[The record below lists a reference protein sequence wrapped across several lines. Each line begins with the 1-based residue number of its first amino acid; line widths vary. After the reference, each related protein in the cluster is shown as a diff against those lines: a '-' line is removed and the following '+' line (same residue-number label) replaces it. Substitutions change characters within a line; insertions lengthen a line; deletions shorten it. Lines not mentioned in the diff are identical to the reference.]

1 MLAKFT
7 PVTHVGIVGGGMLG
21 LGLARRLKSAGC
33 DVTVIESAPRIGGL
47 ASAQQIGPVTWDRFY
62 HVTLLSDATLRELL
76 GELQLADSIQ
86 WRTTRTGF
94 FTDGVLYP
102 FNNALDFLR
111 FPPLNLID
119 KVRLGLT
126 ILTASRIVD
135 GQPLEREL
143 AVDWLTRLSGSKTVE
158 RIWLPLLKAKLG
170 ANATQA
176 SASFI
181 WAIIARMYAARRS
194 GLKQEMF
201 GYVQGGY
208 DAVLTRLEH
217 YLTQRGV
224 ELVTGQPVENVETDS
239 DGATVKFG
247 DGTTRRFDAVVMT
260 VPCSRITAMC
270 PQLTDDERARL
281 NRVVYQGIICPSIL
295 LDRPLAPY
303 YVTNI
308 TDDWVPFTA
317 VIEMTALVDPAT
329 FGGKHLVYLPRYVTQ
344 TAKDWGKSDDEILD
358 ESISALERMYPH
370 FHRGQVRATQVARVR
385 NVLAVTTRDYTAN
398 SLPPLKT
405 SQERLFVV
413 NSAQIANGTLNVN
426 ETLMLADRQA
436 RELAPL
442 LAASPPAVKSQAVRS

>member
-1 MLAKFT
+1 
-7 PVTHVGIVGGGMLG
+7 MLG
-21 LGLARRLKSAGC
+21 LGLARRLKAAGC
-33 DVTVIESAPRIGGL
+33 DVTVIEGAPRIGGL
-47 ASAQQIGPVTWDRFY
+47 ASAQKLGPITWDRFY
-62 HVTLLSDATLRELL
+62 HVTLLSDSALRELL
-76 GELQLADSIQ
+76 SELGLAESIQ

-94 FTDGVLYP
+94 FTDGHLYP

-126 ILTASRIVD
+126 ILSASRIVD
-135 GQPLEREL
+135 GLPLENEL
-143 AVDWLTRLSGSKTVE
+143 AVDWLTRLSGRRTVE

-170 ANATQA
+170 ANATEA

-208 DAVLTRLEH
+208 DQVLTHLER
-217 YLTQRGV
+217 YLAQRGV
-224 ELVTGQPVENVETDS
+224 ELVTGHAVDNVESDG
-239 DGATVKFG
+239 DGATVRLA
-247 DGTTRRFDAVVMT
+247 DGSARRFDAVVMT
-260 VPCSRITAMC
+260 VPCSRISALC

-295 LDRPLAPY
+295 LERPLAPY

-329 FGGKHLVYLPRYVTQ
+329 FGGKHLVYLPRYLTQ
-344 TAKDWGKSDDEILD
+344 NAKDWGKSDAEILE
-358 ESISALERMYPH
+358 ESISALERMYPN
-370 FHRGQVRATQVARVR
+370 FHRGHVLATQVARVR
-385 NVLAVTTRDYTAN
+385 NVLAVTTRGYTAN

-405 SQERLFVV
+405 SHERLFVV

-436 RELAPL
+436 RELVPL
-442 LAASPPAVKSQAVRS
+442 LAASASAVRT

>member
-1 MLAKFT
+1 
-7 PVTHVGIVGGGMLG
+7 MLG

-329 FGGKHLVYLPRYVTQ
+329 FGGKHLVYLPRYLTQ
-344 TAKDWGKSDDEILD
+344 TAKDWGKSDEEILD

>member
-1 MLAKFT
+1 
-7 PVTHVGIVGGGMLG
+7 MLG
-21 LGLARRLKSAGC
+21 LGLARRLKSAGLE
-33 DVTVIESAPRIGGL
+33 VTVIESAPRIGGL

-76 GELQLADSIQ
+76 GELALADSIQ

-126 ILTASRIVD
+126 ILTASRIAD

-143 AVDWLTRLSGSKTVE
+143 AVDWLTRLSGRRTVE

-170 ANATQA
+170 ANATEA

-224 ELVTGQPVENVETDS
+224 ELVTGQPVENIEGDA
-239 DGATVKFG
+239 DGAAVKFG

-260 VPCSRITAMC
+260 VPCSRIGAMC

-295 LDRPLAPY
+295 LDQPLAPY

-329 FGGKHLVYLPRYVTQ
+329 FGGKHLVYLPRYLTQ

-385 NVLAVTTRDYTAN
+385 NVLALTTRDYTAK

-436 RELAPL
+436 RELVPI
-442 LAASPPAVKSQAVRS
+442 LATSAQAVRS

>member
-1 MLAKFT
+1 
-7 PVTHVGIVGGGMLG
+7 MLG

-47 ASAQQIGPVTWDRFY
+47 ASAQTIGPVTWDRFY

-76 GELQLADSIQ
+76 GELWLADAIQ

-135 GQPLEREL
+135 GQPLEKEL
-143 AVDWLTRLSGSKTVE
+143 AVNWLTRLSGRRTVE

-208 DAVLTRLEH
+208 DVVLARLEH

-224 ELVTGQPVENVETDS
+224 ELVTGQPVEAVEGDA
-239 DGATVKFG
+239 DGATVRFG
-247 DGTTRRFDAVVMT
+247 DGTSRRFDAVVMT
-260 VPCSRITAMC
+260 VPCSRVSAMC

-295 LDRPLAPY
+295 LDQPLAPY

-329 FGGKHLVYLPRYVTQ
+329 FGGKHLVYLPRYLTQ
-344 TAKDWGKSDDEILD
+344 HANDWGKSDDEILD

-385 NVLAVTTRDYTAN
+385 NVLALTTRDYTAN

-405 SQERLFVV
+405 SQERVFVV

-436 RELAPL
+436 RELVPL
-442 LAASPPAVKSQAVRS
+442 FAATAQAVRS

>member
-1 MLAKFT
+1 
-7 PVTHVGIVGGGMLG
+7 MLG
-21 LGLARRLKSAGC
+21 LGLARRLKAAGS

-47 ASAQQIGPVTWDRFY
+47 AGAQKLGPITWDRFY
-62 HVTLLSDATLRELL
+62 HVTLLSDSTLRELL
-76 GELQLADSIQ
+76 GELGLEDSIQ

-94 FTDGVLYP
+94 FTDGHLYP
-102 FNNALDFLR
+102 FNNAIDFLR

-119 KVRLGLT
+119 KIRLGLT
-126 ILTASRIVD
+126 ILSASRIVD

-143 AVDWLTRLSGSKTVE
+143 AVDWLTRLSGRRTVE

-170 ANATQA
+170 ANATEA

-201 GYVQGGY
+201 GYVPGGY
-208 DAVLTRLEH
+208 DQVLTRLEN

-224 ELVTGQPVENVETDS
+224 ELVTGQPVEHIEGDADS
-239 DGATVKFG
+239 ATVRFG
-247 DGTTRRFDAVVMT
+247 DGSTRRFDAVVMT

-270 PQLTDDERARL
+270 PQLSDDERARL
-281 NRVVYQGIICPSIL
+281 DRVVYQGIICPSIL

-329 FGGKHLVYLPRYVTQ
+329 FGGKHLVYLPRYLTQ
-344 TAKDWGKSDDEILD
+344 TAKDWGKRDDEILD
-358 ESISALERMYPH
+358 ESVSALERMYPH
-370 FHRGQVRATQVARVR
+370 FHRAQVLATQVARVR
-385 NVLAVTTRDYTAN
+385 NVLALTTRDYTAK
-398 SLPPLKT
+398 SLPPLTT
-405 SQERLFVV
+405 SHERLFVV

-436 RELAPL
+436 RALIPI
-442 LAASPPAVKSQAVRS
+442 LAANAPAVRS

>member
-1 MLAKFT
+1 
-7 PVTHVGIVGGGMLG
+7 MLG

-76 GELQLADSIQ
+76 GELELADSIQ

-329 FGGKHLVYLPRYVTQ
+329 FGGKHLVYLPRYLTQ
-344 TAKDWGKSDDEILD
+344 TAKDWGKSDEEILD

>member
-1 MLAKFT
+1 M
-7 PVTHVGIVGGGMLG
+7 THVGIVGGGMLG

-329 FGGKHLVYLPRYVTQ
+329 FGGKHLVYLPRYLTQ
-344 TAKDWGKSDDEILD
+344 TAKDWGKSDEEILD